1 MMMRNC
7 YLLFIL
13 LNGVVMLAVGM
24 QPTPS
29 LSPEFDEICLKNH
42 PFNGPCVNLTPKSSA
57 NIGQCPTDSYVSS
70 HCDDTYCKHVHT
82 NYFIGSLPECVVPT
96 LTNGDVVLEWKNTI
110 NCEKSP
116 VDVIDIFCVARSPL
130 TKVELVTTTTTTS
143 TTSTSTATTKPISP
157 GHLCVVDASK
167 DVCPNFTPTTCNETV
182 TNNNPVIITCAG
194 GRKVAFEIYPPLRG
208 VDSEE
213 FSSDLFSGNMPN
225 CYNLDATNIG
235 LSEKIEVQIHRQS
248 NDVCNK
254 DSTNWNVRV
263 KCGPII
269 YPTISKKNA
278 REPALAT

>member
-70 HCDDTYCKHVHT
+70 HCDDTYCKHVHEK
-82 NYFIGSLPECVVPT
+82 YFIGSLPECVVPT

-130 TKVELVTTTTTTS
+130 TKVELVTTTTTTTS
-143 TTSTSTATTKPISP
+143 TTSTSSSTASTKPPSP
-157 GHLCVVDASK
+157 PGQLCVVNAILK
-167 DVCPNFTPTTCNETV
+167 AVCPNFTPTCDKTV
-182 TNNNPVIITCAG
+182 TNDNEISIKCPDDKQVIFNVFPTNNDDGQTKSI
-194 GRKVAFEIYPPLRG
+194 
-208 VDSEE
+208 EE
-213 FSSDLFSGNMPN
+213 KSILSGKSNLPK
-225 CYNLDATNIG
+225 CYNTRV
-235 LSEKIEVQIHRQS
+235 IES
-248 NDVCNK
+248 NEDKSVLIYRNTTCS
-254 DSTNWNVRV
+254 DSSNWNLHVT
-263 KCGPII
+263 CIQPDLI
-269 YPTISKKNA
+269 YPTMTEN
-278 REPALAT
+278 RNYN